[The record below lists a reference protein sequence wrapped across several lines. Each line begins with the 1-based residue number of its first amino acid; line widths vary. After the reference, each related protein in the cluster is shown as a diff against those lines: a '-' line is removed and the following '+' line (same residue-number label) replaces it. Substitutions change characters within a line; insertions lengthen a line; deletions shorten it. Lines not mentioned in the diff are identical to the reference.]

1 MAKISF
7 AALGT
12 EQLGISMLSA
22 IAKSHGHQ
30 VNLAFSASL
39 FHDRFNLE
47 LPWLSPFFD
56 DTAEVMKAIENQQ
69 PDILVFSPLTS
80 TYQWALAIAS
90 KAKERNP
97 YIKTVF
103 GGVHASAVPQLLL
116 QRSEIDYVVVGEG
129 DVAFPNIIQ
138 SIENKD
144 FTSPIVNTKYKAKD
158 GSIIS
163 GKQAGFIQ
171 DLDSLPFFD
180 KVLWEEHVRLGDL
193 YLTMASRGCPYRC
206 TFCFN
211 NFFAKLPEE
220 KSGKYVRL
228 RSPEHMIAELK
239 IAQKRYKIE
248 VVDFQ
253 DDVFT
258 TNKKWLQ
265 TFLALYKKEINK
277 PFQILTHPRYMDEDI
292 AKWLN
297 NAGCSW
303 VQMGIQSMDEDFKK
317 DALMRYE
324 RSEDVSAAID
334 AMNKYN
340 MKVKV
345 DHMFGLPDE
354 PISAQENALNLY
366 INHPV
371 KRIQTFWTCYL
382 PGTELMND
390 ALAKG
395 RLTESQAQKI
405 NEGEDFYFFRN
416 TENIKDDRLMNL
428 YKAYE
433 VIFRILPVFPNKIG
447 QRLKPQHIQK
457 LPSILIRPIA
467 MLSDV
472 ITGFMMQNPEFKAY
486 AMHNLFHLKK
496 FFLRKIGIRNVVASK
511 IYQDVAFGNFQNEP
525 AVEEP
530 FNTESEKTTL
540 KSAEIVFQK

>member
-1 MAKISF
+1 MAKVTF
-7 AALGT
+7 VALGT

-22 IAKSHGHQ
+22 IARSQGHH
-30 VNLAFSASL
+30 VGLAFSASL

-47 LPWLSPFFD
+47 MPWLSPYFD
-56 DTAEVMKAIENQQ
+56 DTDEVYKAIQQQQ
-69 PDILVFSPLTS
+69 PDVLVFSPLTS
-80 TYQWALAIAS
+80 TYQWTLEVAR
-90 KAKERNP
+90 KAKQLFPNV
-97 YIKTVF
+97 KTVF
-103 GGVHASAVPQLLL
+103 GGVHASAVPQLVLS
-116 QRSEIDYVVVGEG
+116 RNEVDFVVAGEG
-129 DVAFPNIIQ
+129 DVAFPQIIQ
-138 SIENKD
+138 AIEQNKYGQIIPNTRYKNPD
-144 FTSPIVNTKYKAKD
+144 GTIVT
-158 GSIIS
+158 GP
-163 GKQAGFIQ
+163 QVGFIQ
-171 DLDSLPFFD
+171 DLDQLPFAD
-180 KVLWEEHVRLGDL
+180 KPLWEEHVRLGDL
-193 YLTMASRGCPYRC
+193 YLAMASRGCPYRC

-239 IAQKRYKIE
+239 IAKKRYDIR

-258 TNKKWLQ
+258 TNKKWLSE
-265 TFLALYKKEINK
+265 FLSQYKKEINR

-292 AKWLN
+292 AKWLS
-297 NAGCSW
+297 NAGCEW
-303 VQMGIQSMDEDFKK
+303 VQMGVQSMDESFKK
-317 DALMRYE
+317 DSLMRYE

-334 AMNKYN
+334 AMNKFG

-354 PISAQENALNLY
+354 PISAQENARLLY
-366 INHPV
+366 VNHST

-395 RLTESQAQKI
+395 RITPEQASKI

-416 TENIKDDRLMNL
+416 TDNIKDQNLMNL

-433 VIFRILPVFPNKIG
+433 VIFRIMPVLPSWIK
-447 QRLKPQHIQK
+447 QRLLPKHIQY
-457 LPSILIRPIA
+457 LPDFLVRPMS

-472 ITGFMMQNPEFKAY
+472 LTGFMLQNPEFGTY
-486 AMHNLFHLKK
+486 AKHNLFHLKK
-496 FFLRKIGIRNVVASK
+496 FFLRKLGIRNITATKVND
-511 IYQDVAFGNFQNEP
+511 DV
-525 AVEEP
+525 
-530 FNTESEKTTL
+530 KY
-540 KSAEIVFQK
+540 

>member
-1 MAKISF
+1 MAKVSF

-22 IAKSHGHQ
+22 IAKSKGHE

-47 LPWLSPFFD
+47 MPGIAPFFD
-56 DTAEVMKAIENQQ
+56 DTAEVIKAIEKQQ
-69 PDILVFSPLTS
+69 PDVLAFSPLTS
-80 TYQWALAIAS
+80 TYQWALQIAA
-90 KAKERNP
+90 KAKEINP
-97 YIKTVF
+97 HVKTVF

-116 QRSEIDYVVVGEG
+116 KRPQIDYVVIGEG
-129 DVAFPNIIQ
+129 DVAFPQIIQ
-138 SIENKD
+138 VATDAAFNK
-144 FTSPIVNTKYKAKD
+144 PIPNTRYKAKD

-163 GKQAGFIQ
+163 GMQTGFFQ
-171 DLDSLPFFD
+171 DLDSLPFAD
-180 KVLWEEHVRLGDL
+180 KPLWEEHVRLGDL
-193 YLTMASRGCPYRC
+193 YLAMASRGCPYRC

-239 IAQKRYKIE
+239 IAQRRYKLE
-248 VVDFQ
+248 VIDFQ

-258 TNKKWLQ
+258 TSKKWLQ
-265 TFLALYKKEINK
+265 DFLYLYKKEIKK

-292 AKWLN
+292 AKWLSD
-297 NAGCSW
+297 AGCVW
-303 VQMGIQSMDEDFKK
+303 VQMGVQSMDESFKK
-317 DALMRYE
+317 DTLMRYE

-334 AMNKYN
+334 AMNKFG

-354 PISAQENALNLY
+354 PISAQENARNLY
-366 INHPV
+366 AYHPA

-382 PGTELMND
+382 PATELMND

-395 RLTESQAQKI
+395 RITEEQANKI

-416 TENIKDDRLMNL
+416 TENIKDEKLMNL

-433 VIFRILPVFPNKIG
+433 VIFRIMPVLPESIRKKLMPEHIMRMPNF
-447 QRLKPQHIQK
+447 
-457 LPSILIRPIA
+457 LIRPLS

-472 ITGFMMQNPEFKAY
+472 ITGFMMRNPEFGAY
-486 AMHNLFHLKK
+486 AKHNLFHLWK
-496 FFLRKIGIRNVVASK
+496 FFLRKIGIRNMVATKVVNN
-511 IYQDVAFGNFQNEP
+511 VEFGTFQPEMA
-525 AVEEP
+525 AVE
-530 FNTESEKTTL
+530 
-540 KSAEIVFQK
+540 AEVVVQSKVA